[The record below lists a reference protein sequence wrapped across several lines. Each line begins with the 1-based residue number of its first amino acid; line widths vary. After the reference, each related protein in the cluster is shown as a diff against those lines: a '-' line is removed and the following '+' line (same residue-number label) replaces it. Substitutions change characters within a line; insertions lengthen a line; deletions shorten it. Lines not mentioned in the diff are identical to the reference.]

1 MNTQLLVYSDGKL
14 TVMSLAAEQHQ
25 WPNDVK
31 AALLSLQ
38 RQRCGLHVV
47 AAWPDR
53 ASQDDGG
60 RFCGAAGIAG
70 TDGAD
75 EADATGRRDSGG
87 PVHAQTAAYV
97 TGRMAGALDAAS
109 LRHSVQEIRVTGH
122 NAWFSL
128 EARELY
134 VPPGNPPAGPIVP
147 ALEVTARR
155 LDVWVHDGV
164 LRQEGLTSA
173 GRVVYDASIDTVT
186 TSAGEHTTGG
196 DGVDY
201 RNKTWW
207 HTVSRFGVGDG
218 NPALSCRNVFVP
230 VAIGVP
236 VDWATQLR
244 AAAACGLYRVVGRQ
258 LVNGVRAIKL
268 EMVIQGRIARADG
281 QTFWVD
287 PSTYLPLRMESR
299 GSQSSVVSDF
309 RWLPPTAANVAKV
322 QVPIPAGFT
331 KVAPAGLPEI
341 GWTSKV
347 LP

>member
-1 MNTQLLVYSDGKL
+1 MR
-14 TVMSLAAEQHQ
+14 
-25 WPNDVK
+25 NDVEELLREGIDRLTAD
-31 AALLSLQ
+31 AAVPRGLAQ
-38 RQRCGLHVV
+38 RAHRHYRHRRTAIRAAV
-47 AAWPDR
+47 AA
-53 ASQDDGG
+53 GT
-60 RFCGAAGIAG
+60 AAAAVAVIAG
-70 TDGAD
+70 TGVL
-75 EADATGRRDSGG
+75 TGSAPHSGS

-97 TGRMAGALDAAS
+97 TSRMAGALDAAS
-109 LRHSVQEIRVTGH
+109 VRHSVQEISVTGH

-128 EARELY
+128 DARELFI
-134 VPPGNPPAGPIVP
+134 PPGNPPAGPSVPPIV
-147 ALEVTARR
+147 VTARR
-155 LDVWVHDGV
+155 LEVWVHDGI
-164 LRQEGLTSA
+164 LRQEGMTSS

-207 HTVSRFGVGDG
+207 HTVSRIGVGDG

-230 VAIGVP
+230 VAIGIP
-236 VDWATQLR
+236 VDWAAQLR
-244 AAAACGLYRVVGRQ
+244 AAAACGSYRVVGRQ
-258 LVNGVRAIKL
+258 LVNGVNAIKL
-268 EMVIQGRIARADG
+268 EMVIQGRIAGADG

-322 QVPIPAGFT
+322 RVPIPAGFT

>member
-1 MNTQLLVYSDGKL
+1 MR
-14 TVMSLAAEQHQ
+14 
-25 WPNDVK
+25 NDVEELLRAGIDRLTAD
-31 AALLSLQ
+31 AAVPQGLAQ
-38 RQRCGLHVV
+38 RAHRHYRHRRTALRT
-47 AAWPDR
+47 AA
-53 ASQDDGG
+53 
-60 RFCGAAGIAG
+60 IAG
-70 TDGAD
+70 TAAVAAVAVTVGAGVLAGPARHSDG
-75 EADATGRRDSGG
+75 TVR
-87 PVHAQTAAYV
+87 AQTAAYV
-97 TGRMAGALDAAS
+97 TGRMAAAFDAAS
-109 LRHSVQEIRVTGH
+109 QRHSVQEIHVTGH

-128 EARELY
+128 AARELFI
-134 VPPGNPPAGPIVP
+134 PPGNPPAGRTVPPII
-147 ALEVTARR
+147 VTARR
-155 LDVWVHDGV
+155 LEVWVHDGV
-164 LRQEGLTSA
+164 LRQEGMTSA
-173 GRVVYDASIDTVT
+173 GRIVYDASIDTVT

-207 HTVSRFGVGDG
+207 HTVSRIGVGDG

-230 VAIGVP
+230 VAIGLP
-236 VDWATQLR
+236 VDWAAQLR
-244 AAAACGLYRVVGRQ
+244 AAAACGSYRVVGRQ
-258 LVNGVRAIKL
+258 LVNGVNAIKL

-299 GSQSSVVSDF
+299 GTNSSVVSEF

-347 LP
+347 NP